1 VILARLEVNA
11 QHAFLRDEGDRYD
24 PELALLVY
32 LLSVALF
39 RRCLA

>member
-1 VILARLEVNA
+1 MNAR
-11 QHAFLRDEGDRYD
+11 HAFLQDEGDRYD
-24 PELALLVY
+24 PELAVPVY